1 MRWFN
6 EWFYKKCRAAWENS
20 KQRSESAIPANLLET
35 AQEPNIHANGLTFTV
50 YRANGGYVIEHRRYN
65 FKKDCNDTGLHIITE
80 DKDLGAEIGKI
91 ITFETIR
98 S

>member
-6 EWFYKKCRAAWENS
+6 EWFYKKCRVAWENS
-20 KQRSESAIPANLLET
+20 KQRNESAIPANLLET